1 MASVTIARADLYPDG
16 TSVSVYP
23 RAARN
28 AGGPPSGSATDTQTV
43 AAGGGLTVTVTAG
56 VPMVAYASVGGEHR
70 YVDFRSSAS
79 SAGVPWKT
87 VVANRRAAIGT
98 S

>member
-1 MASVTIARADLYPDG
+1 MATLVITRADLFPDG

-23 RAARN
+23 RGQRN
-28 AGGPPSGSATDTQTV
+28 PGGPPSGSATDTQTV
-43 AAGGGLTVTVTAG
+43 AAGGALTVTVTAG
-56 VPMVAYASVGGEHR
+56 VPYVAYALVGSEHR
-70 YVDFRSSAS
+70 YCDLMSSAS

-87 VVANRRAAIGT
+87 VVANRRTAIGT